1 VNGVSQSDIK
11 ASVPDNLGG
20 SAYIEYDIQEGP
32 DSGFEMNPGV
42 GVEKCFFTESGII
55 LMNGKDNL
63 ISEDIIFPFS
73 ILIFSVIL
81 SFIVFK
87 LTKKYRVNKQTAP
100 VLLGQKK
107 LFPFTYMCSDFN
119 IFLWFFLPVH
129 FLILSIAGYFY
140 LGLGYIH
147 LALVVLELAI
157 SIFSVFFPLSFMLRN
172 LDLKMFS
179 IFRRIPI
186 AVRIVL
192 TILMLFASG
201 AIRSYNIVY

>member
-1 VNGVSQSDIK
+1 
-11 ASVPDNLGG
+11 
-20 SAYIEYDIQEGP
+20 
-32 DSGFEMNPGV
+32 
-42 GVEKCFFTESGII
+42 
-55 LMNGKDNL
+55 MNGKDNL

-119 IFLWFFLPVH
+119 IFLWFFLPVY
-129 FLILSIAGYFY
+129 FLIFNIIDC
-140 LGLGYIH
+140 LGSSYIH

-201 AIRSYNIVY
+201 AIRSYNTVY